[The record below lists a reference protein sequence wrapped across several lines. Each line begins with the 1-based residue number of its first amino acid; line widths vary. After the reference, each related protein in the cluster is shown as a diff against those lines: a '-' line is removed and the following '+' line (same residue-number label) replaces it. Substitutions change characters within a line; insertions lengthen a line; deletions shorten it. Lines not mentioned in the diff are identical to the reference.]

1 MAPLGART
9 RTAMTENTVPAPS
22 PSASAGAGGSTEKWY
37 ALSPEDVAARLGV
50 DPAKGLTAA
59 KAAELL
65 STNGPNAL
73 PAEKPPPAWHQFIAQ
88 YKSYMQ
94 IILVGAAIASI
105 IIGQVSTGVA
115 VLAITALNALG
126 GMRQQGKAESA
137 MNALQSM
144 LKTSARVRR
153 DGTEVKVDAD
163 QVVVGDV
170 VLLAAGDDVCAD
182 GRIIQASSL
191 QIDESALTG
200 ESVPASKDAEVLTA
214 DNPVLGD
221 QSNMAFM
228 NTPVTHGNAV
238 MIVTGTGADTA
249 VGGISGMLKSA
260 PNVKTPMTQQLDTL
274 TLWIAGAAGLTIAIM
289 FALGIS
295 RGESTQVI
303 FTTAIALALAAVPMA
318 MPTVLQVILSSGS
331 RELAA
336 HGAVVKSLDSVET
349 LGSTSAI
356 NSDKTGTLTMN
367 QVTVVEV
374 IDPTDRFSITGMGY
388 GLDGEVQ
395 HTAGNTN
402 TIEAAILPF
411 LITNDAKLVDGKVVG
426 DPTEGALLVLGHKAK
441 LDVENTQQAFP
452 RLATLPFDPTYKL
465 MATFCDAKDDQGNPV
480 VRVFV
485 KGAAPAVIGRATSA
499 LAKGQSMPWGDEQN
513 ARAGKEMDRLGGKGL
528 RIMAAAMKDMAPGD
542 FDPDGD
548 LLSMVQGL
556 QMTAIVGMMDP
567 PRPESLDAVRAAQD
581 ANIRVRMVTG
591 DDVVT
596 GAAIAEQL
604 GIPGEAILGT
614 ELAAMSEDERL
625 KRIDN
630 IGVVG
635 RVAPEHKVLMV
646 ETLRKKGDVVAMT
659 GDGVNDAPA
668 IKAADIGIA
677 MGSGT
682 QVAKNAGRMILTDDN
697 FATIVRAVS
706 EGRKLYDN
714 MLKYIRFML
723 VALVTYVV
731 TFLLA
736 SLLNIAGGQPFSAV
750 QILWINFVIT
760 APVGIA
766 LGLDKETPGLMK
778 RRPRPRAAQIM
789 SPSVIVTV
797 GLAGLFMSVA
807 INLLI
812 VFGENQYDSPGI
824 ASTMG
829 LVAFSL
835 MLVIAAFESRDEK
848 ASILT
853 TETFDNRTLNITG
866 VVEVVLAILIAA
878 GAFLPSLLGTTQLTG
893 GQWLIGAAPAVVL
906 FIGWELGKLIARRRS
921 PSAHADTSVAAAA
934 PAR

>member
-1 MAPLGART
+1 
-9 RTAMTENTVPAPS
+9 MTGTTLSTGSDGTP
-22 PSASAGAGGSTEKWY
+22 AGAAGSTPRWF
-37 ALSPEDVAARLGV
+37 ALSAADVSQKLGV
-50 DPAKGLTAA
+50 DPGVGLSAA
-59 KAAELL
+59 TAAELL
-65 STNGPNAL
+65 AKNGPNAL
-73 PAEKPPPAWHQFIAQ
+73 AAEKPAPGWTRFVAQ

-94 IILVGAAIASI
+94 IILVVAAIASI
-105 IIGQVSTGVA
+105 LIGEIATGVA
-115 VLAITALNALG
+115 VLLITALNALG
-126 GMRQQGKAESA
+126 GLRQQGKAESA

-182 GRIIQASSL
+182 GRLIESTSL

-200 ESVPASKDAEVLTA
+200 ESVPASKSA
-214 DNPVLGD
+214 DPISDENPVLGD
-221 QSNMAFM
+221 QLNMAFM
-228 NTPVTHGNAV
+228 NTPVTHGAGV

-249 VGGISGMLKSA
+249 VGQISGMLKSA
-260 PNVKTPMTQQLDTL
+260 PTLKTPMTKQLDTL
-274 TLWIAGAAGLTIAIM
+274 TLWIAAAAGLTIAIM
-289 FALGIS
+289 FALGLS
-295 RGESTQVI
+295 RGESAQTI

-374 IDPTDRFSITGMGY
+374 IDPTDRYAITGMGY
-388 GLDGEVQ
+388 GLDGGVE
-395 HTAGNTN
+395 HTAGKSD

-426 DPTEGALLVLGHKAK
+426 DPTEGALLVLGHKARI
-441 LDVENTQQAFP
+441 DVESTREAYS
-452 RLATLPFDPTYKL
+452 RVATLPFDPTYKL
-465 MATFCDAKDDQGNPV
+465 MVAFCDAKDASGNAV
-480 VRVFV
+480 VRAFV

-499 LAKGQSMPWGDEQN
+499 LAQGESVPWGEPQN
-513 ARAGKEMDRLGGKGL
+513 QRAQAEMDRLGGKGL
-528 RIMAAAMKDMAPGD
+528 RIMAAATRDIDPAE
-542 FDPDGD
+542 FDPEGD
-548 LLSMVQGL
+548 LLSLVHDL
-556 QMTAIVGMMDP
+556 QMTAIVGMIDP
-567 PRPESLDAVRAAQD
+567 PRAESLDAVRAAQA

-596 GAAIAEQL
+596 GAAVAKQL

-614 ELAAMSEDERL
+614 ELAAMSEAERL
-625 KRIDN
+625 ERIDN

-646 ETLRKKGDVVAMT
+646 ETLRKKGEVVAMT

-677 MGSGT
+677 MGTGT

-750 QILWINFVIT
+750 QILWINFLIT

-766 LGLDKETPGLMK
+766 LGLDKETPGLMT
-778 RRPRPRAAQIM
+778 RRPRPRNASIM
-789 SPSVIVTV
+789 SPAVIATV
-797 GLAGLFMSVA
+797 GLAGLFMSLT
-807 INLLI
+807 IDLLI
-812 VFGENQYDSPGI
+812 VFGKDHYGKTEIG
-824 ASTMG
+824 STMG

-848 ASILT
+848 GST
-853 TETFDNRTLNITG
+853 FRVETFDNKTVNIVA
-866 VVEVVLAILIAA
+866 VVEIALAVLIAK
-878 GAFLPSLLGTTQLTG
+878 GDFLPSLLGTIKLTG
-893 GQWLIGAAPAVVL
+893 EQWLIGATPAVVL
-906 FIGWELGKLIARRRS
+906 FIAWELGKVIARRRAS
-921 PSAHADTSVAAAA
+921 SVPVTKPAAAV
-934 PAR
+934 PAGASV

>member
-1 MAPLGART
+1 MSVPQQSAVAPA
-9 RTAMTENTVPAPS
+9 E
-22 PSASAGAGGSTEKWY
+22 WY
-37 ALSPEDVAARLGV
+37 AKTIADTAAAVDVEVDTGLTSQEAAARL
-50 DPAKGLTAA
+50 AK
-59 KAAELL
+59 
-65 STNGPNAL
+65 NGPNAL
-73 PAEKPPPAWHQFIAQ
+73 PAEKPPPGWQQFLAQ

-94 IILVGAAIASI
+94 IILVGAAVASLV
-105 IIGQVSTGVA
+105 IGQITTGIA
-115 VLAITALNALG
+115 VLVITAVNAMG
-126 GMRQQGKAESA
+126 GLRQQGKAESA

-153 DGTEVKVDAD
+153 DGTEVKIDAD

-170 VLLAAGDDVCAD
+170 VLLTAGDDVCAD
-182 GRIIQASSL
+182 GRIIEATSL

-200 ESVPASKDAEVLTA
+200 ESVPASKGA
-214 DNPVLGD
+214 DVVTDENPVLGD

-228 NTPVTHGNAV
+228 NTPVTHGSGV
-238 MIVTGTGADTA
+238 MIVTGTGANTA
-249 VGGISGMLKSA
+249 VGTISGMLKSA
-260 PNVKTPMTQQLDTL
+260 PSLKTPMTAQLDTL

-289 FALGIS
+289 FGLGVS

-318 MPTVLQVILSSGS
+318 MPTVLQVIMSGGS
-331 RELAA
+331 RELADQ
-336 HGAVVKSLDSVET
+336 GAVVKSLDSVET

-356 NSDKTGTLTMN
+356 NSDKTGTLTLN

-374 IDPTDRFSITGMGY
+374 LDPTDRYAITGMGY
-388 GLDGEVQ
+388 GLEGHVE
-395 HTAGNTN
+395 HAAGNTN
-402 TIEAAILPF
+402 TIEDAILPF
-411 LITNDAKLVDGKVVG
+411 LVANDAKLVSGKVVG
-426 DPTEGALLVLGHKAK
+426 DPTEGALLVLGHKAQ
-441 LDVENTQQAFP
+441 LDIEGIQESLP

-465 MATFCDAKDDQGNPV
+465 MAAFCDAKDASGNPV

-485 KGAAPAVIGRATSA
+485 KGAGPAVIGRSTTA
-499 LAKGQSMPWGDEQN
+499 LANGQSIPWGDAQN
-513 ARAGKEMDRLGGKGL
+513 ERANQEMQRLGGKGL
-528 RIMAAAMKDMAPGD
+528 RVMAAAMRDLDPAD

-548 LLSMVQGL
+548 LLALVKNL
-556 QMTAIVGMMDP
+556 QMTAIVGMIDP
-567 PRPESLDAVRAAQD
+567 PREESKDAVKAALA

-596 GAAIAEQL
+596 GAAIAKQL

-614 ELAAMSEDERL
+614 DLAAMSESERL
-625 KRIDN
+625 ERIDS

-646 ETLRKKGDVVAMT
+646 ETLRKKGEVVAMT

-682 QVAKNAGRMILTDDN
+682 QVAKNAGKMILTDDN
-697 FATIVRAVS
+697 FATIVQAVF
-706 EGRKLYDN
+706 EGRKVYDN

-731 TFLLA
+731 TFLMA
-736 SLLNIAGGQPFSAV
+736 SLLNIAGGQPFTAT

-766 LGLDKETPGLMK
+766 LGMDKATPGLME
-778 RRPRPRAAQIM
+778 RMPRPRSASIM
-789 SPSVIVTV
+789 SAAVITTV
-797 GLAGLFMSVA
+797 GLVGLFMSVA

-812 VFGENQYDSPGI
+812 VFGKDQYGKQEI
-824 ASTMG
+824 GSTMG

-835 MLVIAAFESRDEK
+835 MLVVAAFESRSETM
-848 ASILT
+848 SILRQ
-853 TETFDNRTLNITG
+853 ETFDNRTVNLTIIA
-866 VVEVVLAILIAA
+866 EIVLAVLIST
-878 GAFLPSLLGTTQLTG
+878 GTFLPNLLGTDHLTAE
-893 GQWLIGAAPAVVL
+893 QWLIGASPAVLL
-906 FIGWELGKLIARRRS
+906 FMVWELGKGIARGRRD
-921 PSAHADTSVAAAA
+921 AVAG
-934 PAR
+934 PARK

>member
-1 MAPLGART
+1 M
-9 RTAMTENTVPAPS
+9 TVPATASAPA
-22 PSASAGAGGSTEKWY
+22 SASVAWY
-37 ALSPEDVAARLGV
+37 AKSAQETASAVGVSVDTGLSGAEAAARL
-50 DPAKGLTAA
+50 AKD
-59 KAAELL
+59 
-65 STNGPNAL
+65 GPNAL
-73 PAEKPPPAWHQFIAQ
+73 AAEAAAPGWKRFLAQ
-88 YKSYMQ
+88 YRSYMQ

-105 IIGQVSTGVA
+105 LIGEITTGLA
-115 VLAITALNALG
+115 VLLITALNALG
-126 GMRQQGKAESA
+126 GLRQQGKAESA

-182 GRIIQASSL
+182 GRLIEATSL

-200 ESVPASKDAEVLTA
+200 ESVPASKGTDVVADA
-214 DNPVLGD
+214 NPVLGD

-228 NTPVTHGNAV
+228 NTPVTHGSGV
-238 MIVTGTGADTA
+238 MIVTGTGSNTA
-249 VGGISGMLKSA
+249 VGTISGMLKST
-260 PNVKTPMTQQLDTL
+260 PTLKTPMTAQLDTL
-274 TLWIAGAAGLTIAIM
+274 TLWIAGAAGLTILIM
-289 FALGIS
+289 FALGIQ
-295 RGESTQVI
+295 RGESTTVI

-318 MPTVLQVILSSGS
+318 MPTVLQVIMSTGS
-331 RELAA
+331 TKLAA
-336 HGAVVKSLDSVET
+336 QGAVVKSLDSVET

-374 IDPTDRFSITGMGY
+374 IDPTDRYSISGMGY
-388 GLDGEVQ
+388 GLDGEV
-395 HTAGNTN
+395 HHAAGNTN

-426 DPTEGALLVLGHKAK
+426 DPTEGALLVLGHKAR
-441 LDVENTQQAFP
+441 LDIEGTQAAFP
-452 RLATLPFDPTYKL
+452 RLATLPFDPTYKF
-465 MATFCDAKDDQGNPV
+465 MATFCDARDDSGNPV

-485 KGAAPAVIGRATSA
+485 KGAGPAVIAKASTA
-499 LAKGQSMPWGDEQN
+499 LAGGQSVAWGEQQN
-513 ARAGKEMDRLGGKGL
+513 TRANQEMERLGGKGL
-528 RIMAAAMKDMAPGD
+528 RVMAAAMRDLDPAG
-542 FDPDGD
+542 FDPAGD
-548 LLSMVQGL
+548 LLSLVTDL
-556 QMTAIVGMMDP
+556 QMTAIVGMIDP
-567 PRPESLDAVRAAQD
+567 PRAESLDAVRAAQD

-596 GAAIAEQL
+596 GAAVAKQL

-614 ELAAMSEDERL
+614 ELAALSEEERL
-625 KRIDN
+625 ARIDN

-682 QVAKNAGRMILTDDN
+682 QVAKNAGKMILTDDN

-731 TFLLA
+731 TFLMA
-736 SLLNIAGGQPFSAV
+736 SILNIAGGEPFTAV
-750 QILWINFVIT
+750 QILWINFLIT

-778 RRPRPRAAQIM
+778 RLPRPRSAKIM
-789 SPSVIVTV
+789 TPAVMVTV
-797 GLAGLFMSVA
+797 GLAGVFMSVA
-807 INLLI
+807 INGVI
-812 VFGENQYDSPGI
+812 VYGEDNYGAGEI
-824 ASTMG
+824 GSTMG

-848 ASILT
+848 ATLLSS
-853 TETFDNRTLNITG
+853 ETFDNRTLNITAL
-866 VVEVVLAILIAA
+866 VEIVLAVLIAR
-878 GAFLPSLLGTTQLTG
+878 GGDLTSLLGAAGLTDT
-893 GQWLIGAAPAVVL
+893 QWLIGAAPAVL
-906 FIGWELGKLIARRRS
+906 LLILWELGKAIARSRS
-921 PSAHADTSVAAAA
+921 GGDAKQVAHRAA
-934 PAR
+934 PTA

>member
-1 MAPLGART
+1 MTDKTMASSESESQAGPGT
-9 RTAMTENTVPAPS
+9 PA
-22 PSASAGAGGSTEKWY
+22 EKWY
-37 ALSPEDVAARLGV
+37 ALSTDAVAQKLGV
-50 DPAKGLTAA
+50 DPASGISAA

-65 STNGPNAL
+65 AKDGPNAL
-73 PAEKPPPAWHQFIAQ
+73 PAEAQPPGWKLFLAQ

-105 IIGQVSTGVA
+105 LIGQISTGIA
-115 VLAITALNALG
+115 VLLITALNALG
-126 GMRQQGKAESA
+126 GLRQQGKAESA

-144 LKTSARVRR
+144 LKTTARVRR

-182 GRIIQASSL
+182 GRLLEATSL

-200 ESVPASKDAEVLTA
+200 ESVPASKSTEVIT
-214 DNPVLGD
+214 DPNPVLGD

-228 NTPVTHGNAV
+228 NTPVTHGSGL
-238 MIVTGTGADTA
+238 MMVTGTGAETA
-249 VGGISGMLKSA
+249 VGTISGMLKSA
-260 PNVKTPMTQQLDTL
+260 PNLKTPLTKQLDTL
-274 TLWIAGAAGLTIAIM
+274 TLWIAAAAGLTIAIM

-295 RGESTQVI
+295 RGDSTQTI

-331 RELAA
+331 RDLAA

-374 IDPTDRFSITGMGY
+374 IDPTDRYAISGVGY
-388 GLDGEVQ
+388 SLDGEI
-395 HTAGNTN
+395 HHAAGNTN

-411 LITNDAKLVDGKVVG
+411 LITNDAKIVNAKVVG

-441 LDVENTQQAFP
+441 LDVEGTQEAHP

-465 MATFCDAKDDQGNPV
+465 MATFCEAKDASGNAV

-485 KGAAPAVIGRATSA
+485 KGAGPAVIGRATSA
-499 LAKGQSMPWGDEQN
+499 LAKGETVPWGEQQNQRADE
-513 ARAGKEMDRLGGKGL
+513 EMQRLGSKGL
-528 RIMAAAMKDMAPGD
+528 RVMAAAMKDIDPKD

-548 LLSMVQGL
+548 LLSLVQGL
-556 QMTAIVGMMDP
+556 QMTALVGMIDP
-567 PRPESLDAVRAAQD
+567 PRKESMDAVKSAQD

-596 GAAIAEQL
+596 GAAVAKQL

-625 KRIDN
+625 RRIDD

-646 ETLRKKGDVVAMT
+646 QTLRKKGDVVAMT

-677 MGSGT
+677 MGTGT

-723 VALVTYVV
+723 IALVTYVV
-731 TFLLA
+731 TFLTA
-736 SLLNIAGGQPFSAV
+736 SLLNIASGQPFSAV
-750 QILWINFVIT
+750 QILWINFAIT

-778 RRPRPRAAQIM
+778 RKPRPRAASIM
-789 SPSVIVTV
+789 SPAVMTTV
-797 GLAGLFMSVA
+797 GLTGLFMSMA

-812 VFGENQYDSPGI
+812 VFGENEYDATAIG
-824 ASTMG
+824 STMG

-835 MLVIAAFESRDEK
+835 MLVVAAFESRDEK
-848 ASILT
+848 ATILRM
-853 TETFDNRTLNITG
+853 ETFDNATVNIT
-866 VVEVVLAILIAA
+866 VLVEIALALILAR
-878 GAFLPSLLGTTQLTG
+878 GGTLTSMLSTTALTG
-893 GQWLIGAAPAVVL
+893 GQWLIGAAPAVLL
-906 FIGWELGKLIARRRS
+906 FLFWEVGKLLARRR
-921 PSAHADTSVAAAA
+921 A
-934 PAR
+934 

>member
-1 MAPLGART
+1 MKGMEMAD
-9 RTAMTENTVPAPS
+9 TEAVS
-22 PSASAGAGGSTEKWY
+22 GQSGSGTDSWY
-37 ALSPEDVAARLGV
+37 ALPPDEVVNTLGV
-50 DPAKGLTAA
+50 DPAQGLTAA
-59 KAAELL
+59 EAAQLL
-65 STNGPNAL
+65 ERNGPNAL
-73 PAEKPPPAWHQFIAQ
+73 PAEKPAPGWQRFLAQ

-94 IILVGAAIASI
+94 IILVGAAVASI
-105 IIGQVSTGVA
+105 LIGQVTTGLV
-115 VLAITALNALG
+115 VLLITAVNALG
-126 GMRQQGKAESA
+126 GLRQQGKAESA

-163 QVVVGDV
+163 KVVVGDV

-182 GRIIQASSL
+182 GRLLEATSL

-200 ESVPASKDAEVLTA
+200 ESVPAGKSVEVIT
-214 DNPVLGD
+214 DPDPVLGD
-221 QSNMAFM
+221 QVNMAFM
-228 NTPVTHGNAV
+228 NTPVTHGSGV
-238 MIVTGTGADTA
+238 MIITGTGADTA
-249 VGGISGMLKSA
+249 VGKISGMLKSA
-260 PNVKTPMTQQLDTL
+260 PTLKTPLTAQLDTL
-274 TLWIAGAAGLTIAIM
+274 TLWIAGAAGLTIAVM

-295 RGESTQVI
+295 RGDSTQVI

-318 MPTVLQVILSSGS
+318 MPTVLQVILSTGS
-331 RELAA
+331 TTLAK

-374 IDPTDRFSITGMGY
+374 IDPTDRYAVTGMGY
-388 GLDGEVQ
+388 GLTGEIE

-411 LITNDAKLVDGKVVG
+411 LMCNDAKLVDGKVVG
-426 DPTEGALLVLGHKAK
+426 DPTEGALLVLGHKAR
-441 LDVENTQQAFP
+441 LDTEGTQEKYP

-465 MATFCDAKDDQGNPV
+465 MAVFCQANDASGKPV
-480 VRVFV
+480 VRAFV
-485 KGAAPAVIGRATSA
+485 KGAGPAVIGRASTA
-499 LAKGQSMPWGDEQN
+499 LANGESVPWSEEFKQRSDEQ
-513 ARAGKEMDRLGGKGL
+513 MQRLGGKGL
-528 RIMAAAMKDMAPGD
+528 RVMAAAVKDIDPAA

-548 LLSMVQGL
+548 LLAMMNDL
-556 QMTAIVGMMDP
+556 QMTALVGMIDP
-567 PRPESLDAVRAAQD
+567 PRKESMEAVRDAQA

-596 GAAIAEQL
+596 GAAVAKQL

-614 ELAAMSEDERL
+614 ELAAMSEAERL
-625 KRIDN
+625 DRIDD

-646 ETLRKKGDVVAMT
+646 ETLRKKDQVVAMT

-682 QVAKNAGRMILTDDN
+682 QVAKNASRMILTDDN

-723 VALVTYVV
+723 IALVTYVV
-731 TFLLA
+731 TFLMA
-736 SLLNIAGGQPFSAV
+736 SILNIAAGQPFSAT
-750 QILWINFVIT
+750 QILWINFLIT

-766 LGLDKETPGLMK
+766 LGLDKQTPGLMQRK
-778 RRPRPRAAQIM
+778 PRPRAASIM
-789 SPSVIVTV
+789 SPAVITTV
-797 GLAGLFMSVA
+797 GLTGLFMSVS
-807 INLLI
+807 INSII
-812 VFGENQYDSPGI
+812 VFGENQFGKTEI
-824 ASTMG
+824 GSTMG

-835 MLVIAAFESRDEK
+835 MLVIAAFESRDQK
-848 ASILT
+848 ATALRV
-853 TETFDNRTLNITG
+853 ETFDNATLNITAL
-866 VVEVVLAILIAA
+866 VEIALAVLIAR
-878 GAFLPSLLGTTQLTG
+878 GGVITDLLKTETLTG
-893 GQWLIGAAPAVVL
+893 TQWLIGAAPAL
-906 FIGWELGKLIARRRS
+906 LLLILWEFGKLLARRRS
-921 PSAHADTSVAAAA
+921 ARPS
-934 PAR
+934 

>member
-1 MAPLGART
+1 MAEKTGTQPSKSDA
-9 RTAMTENTVPAPS
+9 PA
-22 PSASAGAGGSTEKWY
+22 TNWY
-37 ALSPEDVAARLGV
+37 ALTPEEVAKRLGI
-50 DPAKGLTAA
+50 DPQSGLSAA

-65 STNGPNAL
+65 QKNGPNAL
-73 PAEKPPPAWHQFIAQ
+73 AAEAVQPGWQRFLAQ

-94 IILVGAAIASI
+94 IILVAAALASI
-105 IIGQVSTGVA
+105 LIGQISTGVA
-115 VLAITALNALG
+115 VLLITALNALG
-126 GMRQQGKAESA
+126 GLRQQGKAESA

-182 GRIIQASSL
+182 GRLMEATSL

-200 ESVPASKDAEVLTA
+200 ESVPASKSVAVITEA
-214 DNPVLGD
+214 DPGLGD
-221 QSNMAFM
+221 RVNMAFM
-228 NTPVTHGNAV
+228 NTPVTHGAGV

-249 VGGISGMLKSA
+249 VGNISGMLKST
-260 PNVKTPMTQQLDTL
+260 PELKTPMTKQLDTL
-274 TLWIAGAAGLTIAIM
+274 TLWIAAAAGLTIAIM

-318 MPTVLQVILSSGS
+318 MPTVLQVILSGGS
-331 RELAA
+331 RDLAA
-336 HGAVVKSLDSVET
+336 HGAVVKSLASVET

-374 IDPTDRFSITGMGY
+374 LDPTDRYSITGMGY
-388 GLDGEVQ
+388 GLDGEVE

-411 LITNDAKLVDGKVVG
+411 VICNDAKLVDGKVVG
-426 DPTEGALLVLGHKAK
+426 DPTEGALLVLAHKAK
-441 LDVENTQQAFP
+441 MDPDGTREAYP
-452 RLATLPFDPTYKL
+452 RLATLSFDPTYKL
-465 MATFCDAKDDQGNPV
+465 MAVFVNTKDESGNPV
-480 VRVFV
+480 VRAFV

-499 LAKGQSMPWGDEQN
+499 LAKGASVPWGEAENQRANEQQ
-513 ARAGKEMDRLGGKGL
+513 DRLGGKGL
-528 RIMAAAMKDMAPGD
+528 RIMAAAVKDIDPNE
-542 FDPDGD
+542 FDPKGD
-548 LLSMVQGL
+548 LLSMLQGL
-556 QMTAIVGMMDP
+556 QMTAMVGMIDP
-567 PRPESLDAVRAAQD
+567 PRPESLDAVKAAQA

-596 GAAIAEQL
+596 GAAVAKQL
-604 GIPGEAILGT
+604 GIPGEAILGADF
-614 ELAAMSEDERL
+614 AALSEAERL
-625 KRIDN
+625 DRIDS

-635 RVAPEHKVLMV
+635 RVSPEHKVLMV
-646 ETLRKKGDVVAMT
+646 QTLLKKGDVVAMT

-677 MGSGT
+677 MGTGT
-682 QVAKNAGRMILTDDN
+682 QVAKNAGKMILTDDN

-706 EGRKLYDN
+706 VGRKVYDN

-731 TFLLA
+731 TFLMA
-736 SLLNIAGGQPFSAV
+736 SLLNIAGGQPFTAV
-750 QILWINFVIT
+750 QILWINFLIT

-766 LGLDKETPGLMK
+766 LGLDKATPGLMD
-778 RRPRPRAAQIM
+778 REPRPRATSIM
-789 SPSVIVTV
+789 SPAVITTV
-797 GLAGLFMSVA
+797 GLVGVFMSVA

-812 VFGENQYDSPGI
+812 VLGETQYGKVEI
-824 ASTMG
+824 GSTMG

-835 MLVIAAFESRDEK
+835 MLVVAAFESRDEK
-848 ASILT
+848 TSVLRQ
-853 TETFDNRTLNITG
+853 ETFDNKTVNITALVEIALAVLISAG
-866 VVEVVLAILIAA
+866 V
-878 GAFLPSLLGTTQLTG
+878 FLPGLLGTVPLSDR
-893 GQWLIGAAPAVVL
+893 QWLIGAVPAVL
-906 FIGWELGKLIARRRS
+906 LLLLWEIGKLIARR
-921 PSAHADTSVAAAA
+921 PDKAHS
-934 PAR
+934 

>member
-1 MAPLGART
+1 
-9 RTAMTENTVPAPS
+9 MTEKSV
-22 PSASAGAGGSTEKWY
+22 ASTKGAAATGSEGTAVKWY
-37 ALSPEDVAARLGV
+37 ALSPAEVAERLEVDAENGLSAARAG
-50 DPAKGLTAA
+50 D
-59 KAAELL
+59 LL
-65 STNGPNAL
+65 QKNGPNAL
-73 PAEKPPPAWHQFIAQ
+73 PDEPTPPGWRLFLAQ

-94 IILVGAAIASI
+94 IILVAAAVASI
-105 IIGQVSTGVA
+105 LIGEVTTGLA
-115 VLAITALNALG
+115 VLLITALNAIG
-126 GMRQQGKAESA
+126 GLRQQGKAESA

-144 LKTSARVRR
+144 LKTTARVRR

-163 QVVVGDV
+163 QVVIGDV

-182 GRIIQASSL
+182 GRIISATSL

-200 ESVPASKDAEVLTA
+200 ESVPASKGVAVVTD

-221 QSNMAFM
+221 QSNIAFM
-228 NTPVTHGNAV
+228 NTPVTHGSGV
-238 MIVTGTGADTA
+238 MIVTQTGADTA
-249 VGGISGMLKSA
+249 VGGISGMLKST
-260 PNVKTPMTQQLDTL
+260 PNSKSPLTKQLDTL
-274 TLWIAGAAGLTIAIM
+274 TLWIAAAAGLTIVLM

-318 MPTVLQVILSSGS
+318 MPTVLQVILSTGS
-331 RELAA
+331 TNLAS

-374 IDPTDRFSITGMGY
+374 IDPTDRYAISGMGY
-388 GLDGEVQ
+388 GLDGEVT
-395 HTAGNTN
+395 HAAGNSN

-411 LITNDAKLVDGKVVG
+411 LIANDAKLVGGKVVG
-426 DPTEGALLVLGHKAK
+426 DPTEGALLVLGRKAK
-441 LDVENTQQAFP
+441 LDIEGTQGANP

-465 MATFCDAKDDQGNPV
+465 MATFCEARDGSGKAV

-485 KGAAPAVIGRATSA
+485 KGAAPAVIGRAASA
-499 LAKGQSMPWGDEQN
+499 LAKGESVPWTEQAN
-513 ARAGKEMDRLGGKGL
+513 ARAEAEMQRLGSKGL
-528 RIMAAAMKDMAPGD
+528 RIMAAAMKDMDPTK
-542 FDPDGD
+542 FDADGD

-556 QMTAIVGMMDP
+556 QLTALVGMIDP
-567 PRPESLDAVRAAQD
+567 PRAESLEAVRSAQD

-596 GAAIAEQL
+596 GAAVATQL
-604 GIPGEAILGT
+604 GIPGEAVLGT
-614 ELAAMSEDERL
+614 DLAAMSEQERL
-625 KRIDN
+625 DRIDN

-668 IKAADIGIA
+668 IKTADIGIA
-677 MGSGT
+677 MGTGT
-682 QVAKNAGRMILTDDN
+682 QVAKNASRMILTDDN

-750 QILWINFVIT
+750 QILWINFLIT

-778 RRPRPRAAQIM
+778 RQPRPRAASIM
-789 SPSVIVTV
+789 TPAVIATV
-797 GLAGLFMSVA
+797 GLAGLFMSLA
-807 INLLI
+807 INVLI
-812 VFGENQYDSPGI
+812 VFGKHQYDKTEIG
-824 ASTMG
+824 STMG

-835 MLVIAAFESRDEK
+835 MLVVAAFESRDEK
-848 ASILT
+848 ATILRMDT
-853 TETFDNRTLNITG
+853 LDNATLNLTLLA
-866 VVEVVLAILIAA
+866 EVVLAVLIVRG
-878 GAFLPSLLGTTQLTG
+878 GALTSLLGTSALSG
-893 GQWLIGAAPAVVL
+893 RQWLIGAAPALLLVVL
-906 FIGWELGKLIARRRS
+906 WELGKLIARGRAPR
-921 PSAHADTSVAAAA
+921 AHATTQTG
-934 PAR
+934 

>member
-1 MAPLGART
+1 MADTTQA
-9 RTAMTENTVPAPS
+9 
-22 PSASAGAGGSTEKWY
+22 ASAQSGADATAEKWY
-37 ALSPEDVAARLGV
+37 ALAPDVVATRLNV
-50 DPAKGLTAA
+50 DPDTGLSAATAA
-59 KAAELL
+59 AILAKD
-65 STNGPNAL
+65 GPNAL
-73 PAEKPPPAWHQFIAQ
+73 PAEATQPGWEQFLAQ

-94 IILVGAAIASI
+94 IILVVAAIASI
-105 IIGQVSTGVA
+105 VIGEVSTGLA
-115 VLAITALNALG
+115 VLLITAVNALG

-144 LKTSARVRR
+144 LKTTARVRR

-182 GRIIQASSL
+182 GRIIQAASL

-200 ESVPASKDAEVLTA
+200 ESVPASKSADIVTD

-228 NTPVTHGNAV
+228 NTPVTHGSGL
-238 MIVTGTGADTA
+238 MIVTGTGANTA
-249 VGGISGMLKSA
+249 VGGISGMLKST
-260 PNVKTPMTQQLDTL
+260 PTTKTPLTKQLDTL
-274 TLWIAGAAGLTIAIM
+274 TLWIAGAAGLTIVIM

-318 MPTVLQVILSSGS
+318 MPTVLQVILSTGS
-331 RELAA
+331 TTLAS
-336 HGAVVKSLDSVET
+336 HGAVVKSLASVET

-374 IDPTDRFSITGMGY
+374 IDPTDHFGVSGMGY
-388 GLDGEVQ
+388 GLEGEIT

-402 TIEAAILPF
+402 TIEDAILPF
-411 LITNDAKLVDGKVVG
+411 LITNDARLVDGKVVG

-441 LDVENTQQAFP
+441 LDIEGTQAAYP

-465 MATFCDAKDDQGNPV
+465 MATFCQAKAADGTPV

-485 KGAAPAVIGRATSA
+485 KGAAPAVIGRTTSA
-499 LAKGQSMPWGDEQN
+499 LAKGESVPWTDE
-513 ARAGKEMDRLGGKGL
+513 AHTRTDDEMARLGGKGL
-528 RIMAAAMKDMAPGD
+528 RIMAAAMKDMDPQA

-548 LLSMVQGL
+548 LLSMVQDL
-556 QMTAIVGMMDP
+556 QLTSLVGMMDP
-567 PRPESLDAVRAAQD
+567 PRAESLDAVRAAQD

-596 GAAIAEQL
+596 GAAIATQL

-614 ELAAMSEDERL
+614 DLAAMSEAERL
-625 KRIDN
+625 ERIDG

-668 IKAADIGIA
+668 IKSADIGIA

-682 QVAKNAGRMILTDDN
+682 QVAKNASRMILTDDN

-750 QILWINFVIT
+750 QILWINFLIT

-766 LGLDKETPGLMK
+766 LGLDHETPGLMK
-778 RRPRPRAAQIM
+778 RIPRPRAASIM
-789 SPSVIVTV
+789 SPAVIATV

-807 INLLI
+807 IDLLI
-812 VFGENQYDSPGI
+812 VYGKDEYGTAEI
-824 ASTMG
+824 GSTMG

-835 MLVIAAFESRDEK
+835 MLVVAAFECRDEK
-848 ASILT
+848 ASILCR
-853 TETFDNRTLNITG
+853 ETFDNKTLNL
-866 VVEVVLAILIAA
+866 VLLAEVVLAILIAR
-878 GAFLPSLLGTTQLTG
+878 GGVLTGFLGTETLNPE
-893 GQWLIGAAPAVVL
+893 QWLIGASAAVLLFVL
-906 FIGWELGKLIARRRS
+906 WEAAKLLGRRMGHRS
-921 PSAHADTSVAAAA
+921 V
-934 PAR
+934 

>member
-1 MAPLGART
+1 MTDKTVGSNVAAPADGGGA
-9 RTAMTENTVPAPS
+9 AQ
-22 PSASAGAGGSTEKWY
+22 KWY
-37 ALSPEDVAARLGV
+37 ALSADEVAHKLGV
-50 DPAKGLTAA
+50 DPGSGLPAA

-65 STNGPNAL
+65 TTKGPNAL
-73 PAEKPPPAWHQFIAQ
+73 PVEKPPAGWKQFLAQ

-94 IILVGAAIASI
+94 IILVGAAVASMLIGEIA
-105 IIGQVSTGVA
+105 TGIV
-115 VLAITALNALG
+115 VLLITALNALG
-126 GMRQQGKAESA
+126 GLRQQGKAESA

-182 GRIIQASSL
+182 GRLIEATSL

-200 ESVPASKDAEVLTA
+200 ESVPASKSVAVITDA
-214 DNPVLGD
+214 NPVLGD
-221 QSNMAFM
+221 QVNMAFM
-228 NTPVTHGNAV
+228 NTPVTHGGGV

-249 VGGISGMLKSA
+249 VGTISGMLKSA
-260 PNVKTPMTQQLDTL
+260 PTLKTPMTKQLDTL
-274 TLWIAGAAGLTIAIM
+274 TLWIAAAAGLTIAIM

-295 RGESTQVI
+295 RGESSQTI

-318 MPTVLQVILSSGS
+318 MPTVLQVILSGGS

-336 HGAVVKSLDSVET
+336 HGAVVKSLASVET

-367 QVTVVEV
+367 QVTVTEV
-374 IDPTDRFSITGMGY
+374 IDPTDRYAVTGMGY
-388 GLDGEVQ
+388 GLTGEVK

-411 LITNDAKLVDGKVVG
+411 LICNDAKLVDGKVVG

-441 LDVENTQQAFP
+441 LDVDGTLEAYP

-465 MATFCDAKDDQGNPV
+465 MAVFCNAKDESGNPV

-499 LAKGQSMPWGDEQN
+499 LAKGATVPWGEEQN
-513 ARAGKEMDRLGGKGL
+513 KRASQEQDRLGGKGL
-528 RIMAAAMKDMAPGD
+528 RIMAAAVKDIEPKD
-542 FDPDGD
+542 FDPKGD

-556 QMTAIVGMMDP
+556 QLTAMVGMVDP
-567 PRPESLDAVRAAQD
+567 PRPDAQDAIRSAQD

-596 GAAIAEQL
+596 GAAIAKQL
-604 GIPGEAILGT
+604 GISGEAILGT
-614 ELAAMSEDERL
+614 DFAALSETERL
-625 KRIDN
+625 DRIDGL
-630 IGVVG
+630 GVVG
-635 RVAPEHKVLMV
+635 RVSPEHKVLMV
-646 ETLRKKGDVVAMT
+646 QTLLKKDDVVAMT

-668 IKAADIGIA
+668 IKTADIGIA
-677 MGSGT
+677 MGTGT
-682 QVAKNAGRMILTDDN
+682 QVAKNAGKMILTDDN
-697 FATIVRAVS
+697 FATIVRAVFV
-706 EGRKLYDN
+706 GRKVYDN

-731 TFLLA
+731 TFLMA
-736 SLLNIAGGQPFSAV
+736 NLLNIAGGQPFTAV
-750 QILWINFVIT
+750 QILWINFLIT

-766 LGLDKETPGLMK
+766 LGLDEATPGLMK
-778 RRPRPRAAQIM
+778 RQPRQRAAKIM
-789 SPSVIVTV
+789 SSAVITTV

-807 INLLI
+807 INALI
-812 VFGENQYDSPGI
+812 VFGKNEYDKTEIG
-824 ASTMG
+824 STMG

-835 MLVIAAFESRDEK
+835 MLVVAAFESRDEK
-848 ASILT
+848 VSILST
-853 TETFDNRTLNITG
+853 KTFDNRTVNITAL
-866 VVEVVLAILIAA
+866 VEIALAIMIAR
-878 GAFLPSLLGTTQLTG
+878 GAALTSLLGAAALTST
-893 GQWLIGAAPAVVL
+893 QWLIGAVPALLL
-906 FIGWELGKLIARRRS
+906 FIGWELAKAIARSRTS
-921 PSAHADTSVAAAA
+921 PAAAAVAAAV
-934 PAR
+934 PAAAAG

>member
-1 MAPLGART
+1 ML
-9 RTAMTENTVPAPS
+9 
-22 PSASAGAGGSTEKWY
+22 
-37 ALSPEDVAARLGV
+37 
-50 DPAKGLTAA
+50 
-59 KAAELL
+59 
-65 STNGPNAL
+65 
-73 PAEKPPPAWHQFIAQ
+73 
-88 YKSYMQ
+88 
-94 IILVGAAIASI
+94 
-105 IIGQVSTGVA
+105 
-115 VLAITALNALG
+115 ITAVNALG
-126 GMRQQGKAESA
+126 GLRQQGKAESA

-182 GRIIQASSL
+182 GRLIEATSL

-200 ESVPASKDAEVLTA
+200 ESVPASKSADLITDA
-214 DNPVLGD
+214 NPVLGD
-221 QSNMAFM
+221 QVNMAFM
-228 NTPVTHGNAV
+228 NTPVTHGGGV

-249 VGGISGMLKSA
+249 VGTISGMLKSA
-260 PNVKTPMTQQLDTL
+260 PTLKTPMTKQLDTL
-274 TLWIAGAAGLTIAIM
+274 TLWIAAAAGLTIAIM

-295 RGESTQVI
+295 RDESTEVI

-318 MPTVLQVILSSGS
+318 MPTVLQVILSGGS

-336 HGAVVKSLDSVET
+336 HGAVVKSLASVET

-367 QVTVVEV
+367 QVTVTEV
-374 IDPTDRFSITGMGY
+374 IDPTDRYAITGIGY

-411 LITNDAKLVDGKVVG
+411 LICNDAKLVDGKVVG
-426 DPTEGALLVLGHKAK
+426 DPTEGALLVLGHKVK
-441 LDVENTQQAFP
+441 LDIEGTQAAYP

-465 MATFCDAKDDQGNPV
+465 MAVFCGAKDEAGNAV

-485 KGAAPAVIGRATSA
+485 KGAAPAVIGRATTA
-499 LAKGQSMPWGDEQN
+499 LAKGASVPWGEQQN
-513 ARAGKEMDRLGGKGL
+513 TRADQEQDRLGGKGL
-528 RIMAAAMKDMAPGD
+528 RIMAAAMKDISPAD

-548 LLSMVQGL
+548 LLSLVQGL
-556 QMTAIVGMMDP
+556 QLTALVGMVDP
-567 PRPESLDAVRAAQD
+567 PRPESLDAVRSAQD

-596 GAAIAEQL
+596 GAAIAKQL

-614 ELAAMSEDERL
+614 DFAALSEDERL
-625 KRIDN
+625 RRIDD

-635 RVAPEHKVLMV
+635 RVSPEHKVLMV
-646 ETLRKKGDVVAMT
+646 QTLLKKGDVVAMT

-677 MGSGT
+677 MGTGT
-682 QVAKNAGRMILTDDN
+682 QVAKNAGKMILTDDN

-706 EGRKLYDN
+706 VGRMVYDN

-731 TFLLA
+731 TFLMA
-736 SLLNIAGGQPFSAV
+736 SILNIAAGQPFSAV
-750 QILWINFVIT
+750 QILWINFLIT

-766 LGLDKETPGLMK
+766 LGLDKATPGLMK
-778 RRPRPRAAQIM
+778 RQPRPRGDSIM
-789 SPSVIVTV
+789 SPAVITTV
-797 GLAGLFMSVA
+797 ALAGLFMSVA
-807 INLLI
+807 INTLI
-812 VFGENQYDSPGI
+812 VFGESEYDSTAIG
-824 ASTMG
+824 STMG

-835 MLVIAAFESRDEK
+835 MLVVAAFESRDAK
-848 ASILT
+848 MTILS
-853 TETFDNRTLNITG
+853 TETFDNRTVNITAL
-866 VVEVVLAILIAA
+866 VEIALAVLIAR
-878 GAFLPSLLGTTQLTG
+878 GGVLSNLLSTQELTG
-893 GQWLIGAAPAVVL
+893 TQWLFGAIPAVLLLVL
-906 FIGWELGKLIARRRS
+906 WELGKAVARRREDVVE
-921 PSAHADTSVAAAA
+921 PATLPQPVAA
-934 PAR
+934 